1 MDGPMPETA
10 EPSLPKLRTDLVI
23 RQQEAKDGPPVFVF
37 KDPLRQRFYRFREME
52 HFIALQL
59 NGLTS
64 FDSIRKRVEERS
76 GAQLTAAVLERFV
89 QTLHGLNL
97 LESDA
102 SESPKGE
109 ARRRVQGGLLYLR

>member
-1 MDGPMPETA
+1 MPDTA
-10 EPSLPKLRTDLVI
+10 APTSLPKLRTDLVI
-23 RQQEAKDGPPVFVF
+23 RQLEAKDGPPVFVF

-76 GAQLTAAVLERFV
+76 GAQLTAVRFCLV
-89 QTLHGLNL
+89 VHQVVDVFLPSKLDQP
-97 LESDA
+97 ESIR
-102 SESPKGE
+102 PN
-109 ARRRVQGGLLYLR
+109 